1 MGTYQLDE
9 TLVKETCVV
18 TAPLVPRLST
28 DSASELTPLVGRDV
42 ESTVVEVEQRSI
54 RDLLTPTVL
63 RVMTTNALMCMS
75 VSMSDQLYPIFA
87 ATKPSDGGLGFEF
100 RKIGYSLA
108 ISGIAVLYVQLI
120 AYPKLA
126 LKHGVLF
133 CYQTGMKI
141 LVPVFIAIPFL
152 SLLADKVKS
161 TINVAVPDASPLL
174 SLPAISTA
182 WGAVSLDYCLLWALL
197 TFLLLARIA
206 GDVLAFTSIN
216 LITANVAPS
225 RADLGF
231 MNGAQQMAMSF
242 TRILGPLVSGTA
254 WSWSIKHSLPF
265 PFNSHF
271 AWMLCALLMAVASY
285 MSHSLPNSVN
295 KFAADNHTRA
305 GNNEISNSN
314 AE

>member
-1 MGTYQLDE
+1 MGIYQLDE

-18 TAPLVPRLST
+18 TAPLVPRLPT
-28 DSASELTPLVGRDV
+28 DAPSEFTPLVGRDV

-54 RDLLTPTVL
+54 RDLLTPTVI

-108 ISGIAVLYVQLI
+108 ISGIAVLYMQLI

-133 CYQTGMKI
+133 CYQT
-141 LVPVFIAIPFL
+141 
-152 SLLADKVKS
+152 
-161 TINVAVPDASPLL
+161 
-174 SLPAISTA
+174 
-182 WGAVSLDYCLLWALL
+182 DYCLLWALL
-197 TFLLLARIA
+197 IFLLLARIA

-242 TRILGPLVSGTA
+242 TRIL
-254 WSWSIKHSLPF
+254 
-265 PFNSHF
+265 
-271 AWMLCALLMAVASY
+271 
-285 MSHSLPNSVN
+285 
-295 KFAADNHTRA
+295 
-305 GNNEISNSN
+305 
-314 AE
+314 